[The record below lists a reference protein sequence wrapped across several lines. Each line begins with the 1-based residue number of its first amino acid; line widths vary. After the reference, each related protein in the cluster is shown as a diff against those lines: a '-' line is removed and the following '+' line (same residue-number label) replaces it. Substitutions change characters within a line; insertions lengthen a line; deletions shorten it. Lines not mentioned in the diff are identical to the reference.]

1 MEISLKIFRYQ
12 PNRKIQLSTIIWFAF
27 AAIAVILE
35 ILRGKI
41 NNYLIYK
48 YVFWHTLHQ
57 TNLYTYYP
65 GEYVDLNHYGPLFSL
80 IILPFAMLPDW
91 LGVLL
96 WALANAGVLFYAI
109 NRLPVSD
116 KSKNLILLIS
126 SIEMMTS
133 IHNVQFNPMLTGW
146 LILIFI
152 SIHKDKTFL
161 AGILTIAGFLI
172 KIYGLAGIAFFPF
185 SKNKMRFTG
194 YLIFWLLVLFCLP
207 MIISSPSYILQ
218 TYLDWF
224 HALVDKNAANVQLT
238 SFGIDISVM
247 GLIRRIFSLH
257 DMPNYFVLIPASI
270 AILAPLLRFSQ
281 YADNRFQLNYLA
293 FILISI
299 VIFSSSAESPTYIIA
314 VTGVAIWYCQ
324 INIEKKSPETYVL
337 LLVLILTSLSS
348 TDLFPRS
355 IREHWVKPYSLK
367 ALPCFIVWIIILLQ
381 LLLIKSEDLPKTS
394 EL

>member
-1 MEISLKIFRYQ
+1 MEISIKIFRYQ
-12 PNRKIQLSTIIWFAF
+12 PNKKIQLSAIIWFAF

-48 YVFWHTLHQ
+48 YVFWHALHQ
-57 TNLYTYYP
+57 TNLYTHYP

-80 IILPFAMLPDW
+80 LILPFAMLPDW
-91 LGVLL
+91 LGVFL
-96 WALANAGVLFYAI
+96 WALVNAGLLFYSI
-109 NRLPVSD
+109 NQLPVSD
-116 KSKNLILLIS
+116 KNKNLILLIS

-152 SIHKDKTFL
+152 SIQKDKTFL
-161 AGILTIAGFLI
+161 AGFLTIAGFLI
-172 KIYGLAGIAFFPF
+172 KVYGLAGIAFFLF

-194 YLIFWLLVLFCLP
+194 YLICWLLVLFCLP
-207 MIISSPSYILQ
+207 MLISSPSYILQ
-218 TYLDWF
+218 TYMDWF

-238 SFGIDISVM
+238 SYGIDISVM
-247 GLIRRIFSLH
+247 GLIRRIFGIH
-257 DMPNYFVLIPASI
+257 DMPNYFVLIPACI
-270 AILAPLLRFSQ
+270 AILAPMLRFSQ
-281 YADNRFQLNYLA
+281 YTDNRFQLNYLA

-299 VIFSSSAESPTYIIA
+299 VIFSSSAESPTYILA

-324 INIEKKSPETYVL
+324 INKEKISPETCVL

-348 TDLFPRS
+348 TDFFPRT

-381 LLLIKSEDLPKTS
+381 LLLSKSEVLPKTA